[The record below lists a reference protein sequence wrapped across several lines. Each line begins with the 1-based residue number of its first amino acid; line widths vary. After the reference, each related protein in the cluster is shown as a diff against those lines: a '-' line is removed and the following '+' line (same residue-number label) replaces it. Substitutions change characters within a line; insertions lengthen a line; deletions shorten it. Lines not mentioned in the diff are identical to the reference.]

1 MKRLFVLLTL
11 IAGVAGSASAQELIT
26 LDSAIARALLHNYDI
41 RIAEVS
47 SRVAATNNTL
57 GAAGFLPNVNGTA
70 GVNTGTSNT
79 VIKFADGRETTNA
92 SNTSLSY
99 NAGVTANY
107 TVFAAGRAYIL
118 KKQLSAREKLGEVQL
133 RAQIQSTISAVI
145 QAYAAAVNDQQQM
158 VALDSG
164 IALAKARM
172 DLSKA
177 KYDIGTSAK
186 VDYLQARVDYN
197 ASRSQR
203 IAQNASRTSSLAQ
216 LNALMGED
224 PEETY
229 EVEDSLQ
236 LNLALVPTER
246 SLLENQSLVID
257 LARRNVEISRLDT
270 RIARTYL
277 FPSVDVNAGYNYN
290 QSRNGAGVTLSN
302 RGFGPSVGLGVS
314 VPIFQGGNLRRQVR
328 VANLN
333 QLSTEISF
341 ERQSTEIARQYR
353 SAWAAYQAA
362 VETYNLEE
370 ENKGYAKE
378 NLDIQQ
384 ARFRV
389 GIATSIELREAENS
403 YVSTLARL
411 YAAAYNVKVNETR
424 VLEIESR
431 LEP

>member
-1 MKRLFVLLTL
+1 MKRLFLLFLL
-11 IAGVAGSASAQELIT
+11 IAGCTPELFAQELLT

-41 RIAEVS
+41 RIAQVS
-47 SRVAATNNTL
+47 SQIAAANNTI
-57 GAAGFLPNVNGTA
+57 GNAGLLPNIGAT
-70 GVNTGTSNT
+70 GSVNTGTSNT
-79 VIKFADGRETTNA
+79 VIKLADGTETTRPN
-92 SNTSLSY
+92 NTSFSY
-99 NAGVTANY
+99 SAGVTATY
-107 TVFAAGRAYIL
+107 TVFAAGRAYVL
-118 KKQLSAREKLGEVQL
+118 KKQLSERERLGEVEL
-133 RAQIQSTISAVI
+133 RAQIQSTISAVV
-145 QAYAAAVNDQQQM
+145 QAYAATVNDQQQM
-158 VALDSG
+158 VALDTG

-203 IAQNASRTSSLAQ
+203 LSQDAARTSSLAM

-224 PEETY
+224 PEEIYT
-229 EVEDSLQ
+229 VEDSLA
-236 LNLALVPTER
+236 LNLSLMPTDR
-246 SLLENQSLVID
+246 ALLETQSLALEV
-257 LARRNVEISRLDT
+257 ARRNIEISKLDT

-277 FPSVDVNAGYNYN
+277 FPNVGVNAGYSYS
-290 QSRNGAGVTLSN
+290 QSKNGAGVTLSN
-302 RGFGPSVGLGVS
+302 RGFGPSAGLGLT

-328 VANLN
+328 VASLN
-333 QLSTEISF
+333 QLSTEIAY

-353 SAWAAYQAA
+353 STWAAYQNA
-362 VETYNLEE
+362 VATYNLEE
-370 ENKGYAKE
+370 ENKGYAYE
-378 NLDIQQ
+378 NLSIQQ